1 MFGPTDL
8 VSPSVPSQ
16 RRLDARALAFH
27 VLLLI
32 SLPALSAAGQAPL
45 SHVDSQGSNNE
56 LLSSYEGQNVTQVDV
71 AGRPDLDSSQFQS
84 IFVQKAGQ
92 PFSGEAVRRTAD
104 AMKTA
109 THCERTRIQVEPQA
123 QGLRVSIVLEP
134 AVYFGIFAFP
144 GAESFAYSRLVQVAN
159 YPVQAP
165 FNATE
170 VEQDRQALLTF
181 FRQQGYFEA
190 QVTSEVKVDAPHA
203 IANVDFHVA
212 LARRAKFGMIEMTGA
227 SPAQQAEFTHSLQT
241 LLARARESAIRP
253 GRPYHYSTLTKAV
266 EYLQAD
272 LEKKKLLS
280 GQVSLAGAEYHA
292 DTNRADIH
300 FILNPSVKTEVD
312 IQGVRVFDWTRKSL
326 LPEYQGVGVDDESV
340 EEGRQALL
348 GYFQAKGLFDVAID
362 AQLHSSDSENSVV
375 YRIAKGKKHKVT
387 AVTITGNSQLPSSD
401 LDSHLAVNKS
411 HLFSPGDYSDRLV
424 RTSANNLNAVY
435 QSEGFS
441 SATVEPKVDRMGGN
455 VQITFRVD
463 EGPRDIVH
471 SIKIEGADTFP
482 QSKFAP
488 GGLKLSAGKP
498 YSQAHVQSDRA
509 EIVSRYLQAGYLD
522 ASFRETAEQA
532 SKTEPHEIDVV
543 YHINEGPK
551 VDAGQV
557 LTLGRSHTKQRF
569 IDQDTKDIQTGK
581 PLTESELLIA
591 GSRLYDQPGVFDWAE
606 VDPKRD
612 ITTQT
617 SEDVLVKV
625 HEAKRN
631 ELTYGFGFEVINRGG
646 SIPSGTVAL
655 PNLPPVGLPS
665 NFTTS
670 QTTFYGPRGTIQYT
684 RNNVGG
690 KGDSLSI
697 TGFAGR
703 LDQRVAGYYIVP
715 HFRWS
720 QWKATTSMS
729 AERNEENP
737 IFSAQEELATTQIQ
751 RSIDRARKDTLFLRY
766 SFSQTDLTR
775 ILIPSLVPTA
785 DQHVRLS
792 TLAANLTRDTR
803 DNVMDEHKG
812 ALRSVELDLNTKKLG
827 SSVDFAKLNA
837 QAAFYKQGFH
847 NIVWANSIRI
857 GLAQPF
863 ASSRV
868 PLSEEFFTGGGNSL
882 RGYPLDGAGPQRD
895 VQVCSSGSSTDCTFI
910 KVPSGGNELL
920 LLNAEARIPLP
931 IRKGLSLVP
940 FYDGGNVFPNVG
952 FHDFTSLYSN
962 NVGLGLRYATPVG
975 PVRIDLGHNL
985 NPVSGISSTNYFISI
1000 GQAF

>member
-45 SHVDSQGSNNE
+45 SHVDSQGSNDE

-670 QTTFYGPRGTIQYT
+670 LRTARHHPIHPQQCGRQRRFSLHHGICRQARSAGRGILYRSPFSMVAMEGNHFYVSGAQRGESHLLCTGG
-684 RNNVGG
+684 VGDNANPAIHRSSQERHVVSALQLQPDG
-690 KGDSLSI
+690 SDAHLDSLPGSN
-697 TGFAGR
+697 GR
-703 LDQRVAGYYIVP
+703 PAC
-715 HFRWS
+715 
-720 QWKATTSMS
+720 
-729 AERNEENP
+729 
-737 IFSAQEELATTQIQ
+737 
-751 RSIDRARKDTLFLRY
+751 
-766 SFSQTDLTR
+766 
-775 ILIPSLVPTA
+775 
-785 DQHVRLS
+785 
-792 TLAANLTRDTR
+792 
-803 DNVMDEHKG
+803 
-812 ALRSVELDLNTKKLG
+812 
-827 SSVDFAKLNA
+827 
-837 QAAFYKQGFH
+837 AAFH
-847 NIVWANSIRI
+847 
-857 GLAQPF
+857 
-863 ASSRV
+863 
-868 PLSEEFFTGGGNSL
+868 TGGQ
-882 RGYPLDGAGPQRD
+882 PDA
-895 VQVCSSGSSTDCTFI
+895 
-910 KVPSGGNELL
+910 
-920 LLNAEARIPLP
+920 
-931 IRKGLSLVP
+931 
-940 FYDGGNVFPNVG
+940 
-952 FHDFTSLYSN
+952 
-962 NVGLGLRYATPVG
+962 RYARQRHGRAQRRAP
-975 PVRIDLGHNL
+975 LG
-985 NPVSGISSTNYFISI
+985 
-1000 GQAF
+1000 